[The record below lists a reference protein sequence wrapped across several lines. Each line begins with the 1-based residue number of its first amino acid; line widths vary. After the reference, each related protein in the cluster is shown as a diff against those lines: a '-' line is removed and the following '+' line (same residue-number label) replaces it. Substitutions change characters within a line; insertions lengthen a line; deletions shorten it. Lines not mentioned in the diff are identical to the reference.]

1 MDLQLTDRVFLV
13 TGGSRGIGRSI
24 VLHLLA
30 EGARVA
36 TCARHRDDLENLLA
50 SLPEE
55 TQTRLLFETCD
66 VSDQETVRAFIW
78 HIKGTFGRL
87 DGVVANAGQGVSGRV
102 LDTSVQDFLSQY
114 EIKLSGI
121 LHVIH
126 PALPLLRAS
135 DHGRIV
141 IINSVTSGTPDPS
154 MAAVSAARAAVTQV
168 AKMLAHN
175 LATDQICVNLINL
188 GAIETDRQFYR
199 YQSSGLSMTYDEWVE
214 LEMKRRGILFGRF
227 GRPEDVAPQVPLL
240 LSPLSSYITGSS
252 IDIAGGIS
260 L

>member
-1 MDLQLTDRVFLV
+1 M
-13 TGGSRGIGRSI
+13 
-24 VLHLLA
+24 
-30 EGARVA
+30 
-36 TCARHRDDLENLLA
+36 
-50 SLPEE
+50 
-55 TQTRLLFETCD
+55 
-66 VSDQETVRAFIW
+66 SDQESVRSFIW
-78 HIKGTFGRL
+78 RIKGTFGRL

-126 PALPLLRAS
+126 AALPDLRTS

-154 MAAVSAARAAVTQV
+154 MAAVSSARAAVQQV
-168 AKMLAHN
+168 AKMLAQD
-175 LATDQICVNLINL
+175 LAVDHICVNLINL

-199 YQSSGLSMTYDEWVE
+199 YQSSGLSMPYDEWIE
-214 LEMKRRGILFGRF
+214 LETKRRGILLGRF
-227 GRPEDVAPQVPLL
+227 GKPEEIAPQVLLL
-240 LSPLSSYITGSS
+240 LSPLASYITGSS